1 MDRRSAPVLKHE
13 FAVVLRGA
21 DITDA
26 TAFARRVQQR
36 IAETPLM
43 EGDRRIALT
52 VSIGIAAMNA
62 ADASADSAL
71 SRGDMALYRAKENGR
86 NRIECH

>member
-1 MDRRSAPVLKHE
+1 
-13 FAVVLRGA
+13 
-21 DITDA
+21 
-26 TAFARRVQQR
+26 
-36 IAETPLM
+36 M
-43 EGDRRIALT
+43 EGGRRIALT